1 MLVLSRKVDQ
11 EIVIDGNIKIRVLK
25 VKGNTIRLGIEAPQD
40 VHIARGELEKKRDSR
55 QAKNLPKTDDVAAN
69 FSIVFDTNTAQV
81 DEKPVL
87 LPFEESADINRMTA
101 ADAAEK
107 ASVDADGTL
116 EFSARLPET
125 FHRNRLQEIVNR
137 MTNNN

>member
-40 VHIARGELEKKRDSR
+40 VHIARGELEKRDSR

-69 FSIVFDTNTAQV
+69 FSVVFDTNVEPA

-87 LPFEESADINRMTA
+87 LPFDESAEVNRMTT
-101 ADAAEK
+101 ADAVET
-107 ASVDADGTL
+107 ASIDTDGTI
-116 EFSARLPET
+116 EFKGRLPET
-125 FHRNRLQEIVNR
+125 FHRNRLQEIVSR

>member
-40 VHIARGELEKKRDSR
+40 VHIARGELAKRDSR
-55 QAKNLPKTDDVAAN
+55 QAKNLPKADDVAAN
-69 FSIVFDTNTAQV
+69 FSVVFDTNMEQAQ
-81 DEKPVL
+81 EKPML
-87 LPFEESADINRMTA
+87 LPFEESAEINRMTT
-101 ADAAEK
+101 ADAVDK
-107 ASVDADGTL
+107 ASTNADGSV
-116 EFSARLPET
+116 EFKARLPET

>member
-11 EIVIDGNIKIRVLK
+11 EIVIDGNIKTRVLK
-25 VKGNTIRLGIEAPQD
+25 VRGNTIRLGIEAPQD
-40 VHIARGELEKKRDSR
+40 VHIARGELEKRDSR
-55 QAKNLPKTDDVAAN
+55 QAKNLPKANDVAAN
-69 FSIVFDTNTAQV
+69 FSVVFDTNMEPA

-87 LPFEESADINRMTA
+87 LPFDESAEINRMTT
-101 ADAAEK
+101 ADAVEQ
-107 ASVDADGTL
+107 ASLDADGSI
-116 EFSARLPET
+116 EFKGRLPET

>member
-25 VKGNTIRLGIEAPQD
+25 VKGNTIRLRIEAPQE
-40 VHIARGELEKKRDSR
+40 VHIARGELEKRDSR
-55 QAKNLPKTDDVAAN
+55 QAKNLPKANDVAAN
-69 FSIVFDTNTAQV
+69 FSVVFDTNMEPA

-87 LPFEESADINRMTA
+87 LPFDESAEINRMTT
-101 ADAAEK
+101 ADAVEQ
-107 ASVDADGTL
+107 ASLDADGSI
-116 EFSARLPET
+116 EFKGRLPET
-125 FHRNRLQEIVNR
+125 FHRNRLQEIVSR

>member
-25 VKGNTIRLGIEAPQD
+25 IKGNTIRLGVEAPQD
-40 VHIARGELEKKRDSR
+40 VHIARGELEKRDSR
-55 QAKNLPKTDDVAAN
+55 KAQNLPQADDVAAN
-69 FSIVFDTNTAQV
+69 FSIVFDTNIDQAN
-81 DEKPVL
+81 EKPML
-87 LPFEESADINRMTA
+87 LPFDESAEINQMTT
-101 ADAAEK
+101 ADTVKK

-116 EFSARLPET
+116 EFKARLPET

>member
-25 VKGNTIRLGIEAPQD
+25 IKGNTIRLGVEAPQD
-40 VHIARGELEKKRDSR
+40 VHIARGELEKRDSR
-55 QAKNLPKTDDVAAN
+55 KAQNLPQADDVAAN
-69 FSIVFDTNTAQV
+69 FSIVFDTNIDQAN
-81 DEKPVL
+81 EKPML
-87 LPFEESADINRMTA
+87 LPFDESAEINQMTT
-101 ADAAEK
+101 ADTVKK

-116 EFSARLPET
+116 EFKGRLPET

>member
-25 VKGNTIRLGIEAPQD
+25 VRGNTIRLGIEAPQD
-40 VHIARGELEKKRDSR
+40 VHIARGELEKRDSR

-69 FSIVFDTNTAQV
+69 FSVVFDTNMEPA

-87 LPFEESADINRMTA
+87 LPFDESAEINRMTT
-101 ADAAEK
+101 ADAVEQ
-107 ASVDADGTL
+107 ASLDADGSI
-116 EFSARLPET
+116 EFKGRLPET
-125 FHRNRLQEIVNR
+125 FHRNRLQEIVSR

>member
-11 EIVIDGNIKIRVLK
+11 EIIIDGNIKIRVLK

-40 VHIARGELEKKRDSR
+40 VHIARGELEKRDSR
-55 QAKNLPKTDDVAAN
+55 QAKNLPKADDVAAN
-69 FSIVFDTNTAQV
+69 FSIVFDTNMEPA
-81 DEKPVL
+81 DEKPML
-87 LPFEESADINRMTA
+87 LPFEESAEINRMTA
-101 ADAAEK
+101 AKGAEK
-107 ASVDADGTL
+107 PSIDTDGTV
-116 EFSARLPET
+116 EFNARLPET

>member
-25 VKGNTIRLGIEAPQD
+25 VRGNTIRLGIEAPQD
-40 VHIARGELEKKRDSR
+40 VHIARGELEKRDSR
-55 QAKNLPKTDDVAAN
+55 QAKNLPKANDVAAN
-69 FSIVFDTNTAQV
+69 FSVVFDTNMEPA

-87 LPFEESADINRMTA
+87 LPFDESAEINRMTT
-101 ADAAEK
+101 ADAVEQ
-107 ASVDADGTL
+107 ASLDADGTV
-116 EFSARLPET
+116 EFQGRLPET
-125 FHRNRLQEIVNR
+125 FHRNRLQEIVSR

>member
-25 VKGNTIRLGIEAPQD
+25 VKGNTIRIGIEAPRD

-55 QAKNLPKTDDVAAN
+55 EATNLPKANDLSAN
-69 FSIVFDTNTAQV
+69 FSVVFDT
-81 DEKPVL
+81 DSEPSERSPVL
-87 LPFEESADINRMTA
+87 LPFDESAEVNRMA
-101 ADAAEK
+101 GADAESTARR
-107 ASVDADGTL
+107 DADGTI
-116 EFSARLPET
+116 EFKGRLPET
-125 FHRNRLQEIVNR
+125 FHRNRLQEIVSR

>member
-25 VKGNTIRLGIEAPQD
+25 VRGNTIRLGIEAPQD
-40 VHIARGELEKKRDSR
+40 VHIARGELEKRDSR

-69 FSIVFDTNTAQV
+69 FSVVFDTNMEPA

-87 LPFEESADINRMTA
+87 LPFDESAEINRMTT
-101 ADAAEK
+101 ADAVEQ
-107 ASVDADGTL
+107 ASLDADGSI
-116 EFSARLPET
+116 EFKGRLPET

>member
-25 VKGNTIRLGIEAPQD
+25 VKGNTIRLGIDAPRD
-40 VHIARGELEKKRDSR
+40 VQIARGELVKRDSR
-55 QAKNLPKTDDVAAN
+55 EAKNLPKADDISAN
-69 FSIVFDTNTAQV
+69 FTVVFDTKMERA
-81 DEKPVL
+81 EESPVL
-87 LPFEESADINRMTA
+87 LPFEESAEINRMTT
-101 ADAAEK
+101 ADSVEK
-107 ASVDADGTL
+107 SSIEADGTI
-116 EFSARLPET
+116 EFKGRLPET